1 MTRVRLG
8 VVGCGAITADYR
20 LPALREIAE
29 VDIVAVVDADLDRAH
44 RTAEQFVVD
53 DYYGDYRELFGRV
66 DTALVATPNVT
77 HCPISCDLMAHG
89 IHVLCEKPM
98 ALTTDEC
105 AQMMK
110 ARDEAGVKFMVG
122 HTMRFYEILEQ
133 AKHFIGLEA
142 LGKIRR
148 LEAQCGGVFG
158 WPTRSG
164 FYFDKSRAGGGVI
177 IDLGCH
183 LFDLSCWLLDEEL
196 SIVSVQAEDKMNRGV
211 EDEANICAVGKSG
224 AEIVLGLSRNRSL
237 GNVLQVEGEKGVLSC
252 NIYGKGLHVDA
263 SGLRICGQVGKI
275 TIQQQRGGSPYFH
288 EMSHFVDCVLN
299 GALPMTSAESSSV
312 AVGLV
317 QDCYEKLGLQHG
329 V

>member
-1 MTRVRLG
+1 MKRVRIG
-8 VVGCGAITADYR
+8 VIGCGAISADYR

-29 VDIVAVVDADLDRAH
+29 VDIAAVVDADLDRAR

-53 DYYGDYRELFGRV
+53 DYYNDHRKLFGHV
-66 DTALVATPNVT
+66 DAALVATPNST

-98 ALTTDEC
+98 AVTTDEC
-105 AQMMK
+105 SRMIK
-110 ARDEAGVKFMVG
+110 VRDEAGVKFMVG

-133 AKHFIGLEA
+133 AKHFIGLGA

-148 LEAQCGGVFG
+148 LEVQCGGVFG

-183 LFDLSCWLLDEEL
+183 LFDLSRWLLGEEL

-211 EDEANICAVGKSG
+211 EDEASICAVSKSG
-224 AEIVLGLSRNRSL
+224 TEIVLGLSRNRSL
-237 GNVLQVEGEKGVLSC
+237 GNDLRVEGEKGSLSC
-252 NIYGKGLHVDA
+252 NIYGKGLSISA
-263 SGLRICGQVGKI
+263 TGLRLCGQVGKVI
-275 TIQQQRGGSPYFH
+275 IQQPRGGSPYFH
-288 EMSHFVDCVLN
+288 EMSHFVSCLLN

-312 AVGLV
+312 AVDLV
-317 QDCYEKLGLQHG
+317 QECYHRLGLQDG
-329 V
+329 A